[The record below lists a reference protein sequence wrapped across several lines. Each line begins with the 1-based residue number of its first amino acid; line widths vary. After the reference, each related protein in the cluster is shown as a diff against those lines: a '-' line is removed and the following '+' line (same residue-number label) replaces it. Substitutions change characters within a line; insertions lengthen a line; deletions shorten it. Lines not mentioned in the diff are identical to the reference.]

1 MSSPSITLTNASLA
15 QPDHSHAHAEQSQS
29 MHAQSTSPTRS
40 PISPAQPPPLSAP
53 RRVSQRARAR
63 SRSPA
68 PATTQSLAAL
78 HSPLAPS
85 TAAGATPRSPP
96 GPALA
101 SVVTRPSPVVPPS
114 PSVPPTPSLSRPT
127 SPRPPVSRD
136 RSEEP
141 ASPSRG
147 RDGASALGAGQTG
160 GLLLSSVEQGGL
172 SKSGSQVDLN
182 HIFERDVEFAPSHH
196 ISPSEAVDVAVP
208 PVLTEAAVALS
219 AANDDPSTARDLAA
233 LVLDAN
239 YDAQAGSGW
248 SSPVVPPGVSLHAWR
263 EQQAQQHASPL
274 SQSAYANASR
284 SPNRETTRSFSP
296 DSGSGGRAISPDS
309 STAFSVGTPPTS
321 AGGGSPPPPAS
332 GGPGSLGG
340 SSLPL
345 GPFSQR
351 LAEALENEANK
362 LPQGL
367 VGGMSTVSSKMETPS
382 GSFSSDAASGKPATF
397 TPLKPSLLMP
407 FPSGTPTPGSLSVTD
422 DPFTFSSALS
432 TSPFQSPSTEL
443 SHNPLTAASHPGTP
457 LAAPHPRKLSFAS
470 YADLVNEERLA
481 EITGERLAAD
491 GVSTPA
497 PGGAAGG
504 TGSPTQTRSRSGTRV
519 GAQAPFGLVPPPLT
533 STASGGGSAAVEQLE
548 KKVAAVALAA
558 DRRPSPHSPPALSL
572 FTHSL
577 THRFRLLATS
587 NMSGSSDPK
596 PAPAS
601 VEPPRTI
608 PGLST
613 STTPTPSSK
622 PRKRSAKKKDAS
634 TPFAGTVEG
643 EATTPSDVPV
653 PVETGAGAGG
663 EDDLVIPEKQTSAVE
678 VVQKRIRSANKKIQ
692 RIEGYEA
699 STTALNADQQRAVQ
713 GKPVLEAVIREL
725 TELLGVL
732 KAEDAE
738 EETRLKRVAVVEEK
752 KQARAIAAA
761 VQASKDEAQS
771 QLVLLFQF
779 LHLFSLF
786 NPQSAFA
793 PPALPAA
800 LANATENDVATVR
813 YLYAQFA
820 DGPLLGGRDDAI
832 EKLAKIA
839 EGRDEVVLEELGVTF
854 ARIQQLLHGM
864 TAPPQPEIPQEDA
877 GLVTPNEQP
886 AGPADSV
893 VALID
898 GATEEIHA
906 PPAPSFLQPSEVEQS
921 AAATPPAEE
930 KVQHWA
936 EDLSQAQAPP
946 PSAPATPT
954 TETANTPTTPASQPP
969 PNGHADFAA
978 PPAAPQTQ
986 TLDWAADDEGGLPHL
1001 PELAPP
1007 VPVVSVPS
1015 GGAQAAPPLAP
1026 AAQQQQTTPSTSS
1039 DGFVPARQPR
1049 RTGSERGPRGA
1060 GGGPHR
1066 GGRGRGRGRGELNG
1080 ERTGSFEGQA
1090 AQGGAAGEGRP
1101 PRPDR
1106 QESGEGRRG
1115 SFRGAGRGGPRGGGG
1130 RGGRGGRGG
1139 AQQGAAGQPTTHPA
1153 PAPAA

>member
-1 MSSPSITLTNASLA
+1 
-15 QPDHSHAHAEQSQS
+15 
-29 MHAQSTSPTRS
+29 
-40 PISPAQPPPLSAP
+40 
-53 RRVSQRARAR
+53 
-63 SRSPA
+63 
-68 PATTQSLAAL
+68 
-78 HSPLAPS
+78 
-85 TAAGATPRSPP
+85 
-96 GPALA
+96 
-101 SVVTRPSPVVPPS
+101 
-114 PSVPPTPSLSRPT
+114 
-127 SPRPPVSRD
+127 
-136 RSEEP
+136 
-141 ASPSRG
+141 
-147 RDGASALGAGQTG
+147 
-160 GLLLSSVEQGGL
+160 
-172 SKSGSQVDLN
+172 
-182 HIFERDVEFAPSHH
+182 
-196 ISPSEAVDVAVP
+196 
-208 PVLTEAAVALS
+208 
-219 AANDDPSTARDLAA
+219 
-233 LVLDAN
+233 
-239 YDAQAGSGW
+239 
-248 SSPVVPPGVSLHAWR
+248 
-263 EQQAQQHASPL
+263 
-274 SQSAYANASR
+274 
-284 SPNRETTRSFSP
+284 
-296 DSGSGGRAISPDS
+296 
-309 STAFSVGTPPTS
+309 
-321 AGGGSPPPPAS
+321 
-332 GGPGSLGG
+332 
-340 SSLPL
+340 
-345 GPFSQR
+345 
-351 LAEALENEANK
+351 
-362 LPQGL
+362 
-367 VGGMSTVSSKMETPS
+367 
-382 GSFSSDAASGKPATF
+382 
-397 TPLKPSLLMP
+397 
-407 FPSGTPTPGSLSVTD
+407 
-422 DPFTFSSALS
+422 
-432 TSPFQSPSTEL
+432 
-443 SHNPLTAASHPGTP
+443 
-457 LAAPHPRKLSFAS
+457 
-470 YADLVNEERLA
+470 
-481 EITGERLAAD
+481 
-491 GVSTPA
+491 
-497 PGGAAGG
+497 
-504 TGSPTQTRSRSGTRV
+504 
-519 GAQAPFGLVPPPLT
+519 
-533 STASGGGSAAVEQLE
+533 
-548 KKVAAVALAA
+548 
-558 DRRPSPHSPPALSL
+558 
-572 FTHSL
+572 
-577 THRFRLLATS
+577 
-587 NMSGSSDPK
+587 MSGSSDPK

-601 VEPPRTI
+601 VEPPRVI

-653 PVETGAGAGG
+653 PVPVETGAGAGG
-663 EDDLVIPEKQTSAVE
+663 EEDLVIPEKQTSAVE

-752 KQARAIAAA
+752 KQARAIDAA

-864 TAPPQPEIPQEDA
+864 TAPPQTEIPQEDA

-898 GATEEIHA
+898 GATEEVHA
-906 PPAPSFLQPSEVEQS
+906 PPAPSFLQPSEVEQT

-930 KVQHWA
+930 KVQNWA
-936 EDLSQAQAPP
+936 EELSQAQAPP

-954 TETANTPTTPASQPP
+954 TETANIPTTPA

-986 TLDWAADDEGGLPHL
+986 TLDWAAEDEGGLPHL

-1015 GGAQAAPPLAP
+1015 SGAQAAPLAP
-1026 AAQQQQTTPSTSS
+1026 ATQQQQMTPSTSS

-1060 GGGPHR
+1060 GGGGPHR
-1066 GGRGRGRGRGELNG
+1066 GGRGRGRGRGGFNG
-1080 ERTGSFEGQA
+1080 ERTGSFEGQGG
-1090 AQGGAAGEGRP
+1090 QGGAAGEGRP

-1106 QESGEGRRG
+1106 QDSGEGRRG
-1115 SFRGAGRGGPRGGGG
+1115 LFRGAGRGGPRGGGG
-1130 RGGRGGRGG
+1130 RGGRGGKGG

-1153 PAPAA
+1153 PAPTA